1 MTAKAAL
8 CAFPDN
14 HFARCPVCFRGLFI
28 LSSSR
33 GYPPGQFGE
42 SATMRDGESV
52 QLLDHRLLG
61 NQGND
66 LWLADRP
73 YEALLPYRQ
82 AVQLAPAEPVLYRG
96 LGNVLTDLGDFEA
109 ADRAYLL
116 SRSLEDS
123 PVTAWNHS
131 QLLVGLERYEQAYAL
146 AERRWDMAEAE
157 AWRDQRRAWRGESD
171 GWQSPLLVWSE
182 QGLGDTLQHLRWLG
196 PLQLRRGAEAP
207 PLQVEVEPCLV
218 ALLRRCLGHLPSPLQ
233 VRAKP
238 SSGAPAPWDDFH
250 VSLLSLPWLLGGAPV
265 PDAAAWL
272 QCSHWPEPAA
282 AGAGTAPRVG
292 VVWAAGYKLTNRVT
306 VREYRRRSLD
316 PEALALLLNGLLG
329 LGWDVVLLQF
339 GRDLDQA
346 EPWRLE
352 GMEALPADADFA
364 RTADWV
370 AELDLV
376 ITVDTAMAHLVGAM
390 RRPVWVL
397 LPFSAA
403 PRWLRHRSDS
413 PWYPS
418 LRLFRQPRSGDW
430 RAVVDAVLCEA
441 ARHMGLHPPAG
452 DAKDVFYDGRDQTEV
467 D

>member
-1 MTAKAAL
+1 MTTW
-8 CAFPDN
+8 
-14 HFARCPVCFRGLFI
+14 
-28 LSSSR
+28 
-33 GYPPGQFGE
+33 E
-42 SATMRDGESV
+42 SESV
-52 QLLDHRLLG
+52 LLRDHRLLG

-73 YEALLPYRQ
+73 HEALLLYRQ
-82 AVQLAPAEPVLYRG
+82 AVQLEPREPVLYRG

-116 SRSLEDS
+116 SRRLEDS
-123 PVTAWNHS
+123 PITAWNHS
-131 QLLVGLERYEQAYAL
+131 QLLVGLERYEEAYAL
-146 AERRWDMAEAE
+146 AERRWEMAEAE
-157 AWRDQRRAWRGESD
+157 VWRNQRRAWRGESD
-171 GWQSPLLVWSE
+171 GWQAPLLVWSE

-196 PLQLRRGAEAP
+196 PLLRRRGPEAP
-207 PLQVEVEPCLV
+207 PLQVAVEPCLV
-218 ALLRRCLGHLPSPLQ
+218 ELLRGCLGHLPSPVQ

-238 SSGAPAPWDDFH
+238 PSGAPAPWDGFH
-250 VSLLSLPWLLGGAPV
+250 VSMLSLPWLLGGAPV

-272 QCSHWPEPAA
+272 QSPHWPVTPGM
-282 AGAGTAPRVG
+282 GAGTAPRVG

-316 PEALALLLNGLLG
+316 PGALAQLLDGLRG
-329 LGWDVVLLQF
+329 RGWDVVLLQF
-339 GRDLDQA
+339 GRDRDQA
-346 EPWRLE
+346 AAWRRD

-364 RTADWV
+364 RTADRV

-390 RRPVWVL
+390 RRPAWVL

-430 RAVVDAVLCEA
+430 RAVVDAVFKA
-441 ARHMGLHPPAG
+441 AAACAERTTAW
-452 DAKDVFYDGRDQTEV
+452 VSYDGPNAKPPLP
-467 D
+467 

>member
-1 MTAKAAL
+1 
-8 CAFPDN
+8 
-14 HFARCPVCFRGLFI
+14 
-28 LSSSR
+28 
-33 GYPPGQFGE
+33 
-42 SATMRDGESV
+42 
-52 QLLDHRLLG
+52 
-61 NQGND
+61 
-66 LWLADRP
+66 
-73 YEALLPYRQ
+73 
-82 AVQLAPAEPVLYRG
+82 VLYRG

-116 SRSLEDS
+116 SRRLEDS
-123 PVTAWNHS
+123 PITAWNHS
-131 QLLVGLERYEQAYAL
+131 QLLVGLERYEEAYAL
-146 AERRWDMAEAE
+146 AERRWEMAEAE
-157 AWRDQRRAWRGESD
+157 VWRNQRRAWRGESD
-171 GWQSPLLVWSE
+171 GWQAPLLVWSE

-196 PLQLRRGAEAP
+196 PLLRRRGPEAP
-207 PLQVEVEPCLV
+207 PLQVAVEPCLV
-218 ALLRRCLGHLPSPLQ
+218 ELLRGCLGHLPSPVQ

-238 SSGAPAPWDDFH
+238 PSGAPAPWDGFH

-272 QCSHWPEPAA
+272 QSPHWPVPGVT
-282 AGAGTAPRVG
+282 GAGTAPRVG

-316 PEALALLLNGLLG
+316 PGALAQLLDGLRG
-329 LGWDVVLLQF
+329 RGWDVVLLQF
-339 GRDLDQA
+339 GRDRDQA
-346 EPWRLE
+346 AAWRRD

-364 RTADWV
+364 RTADRV

-390 RRPVWVL
+390 RRPAWVL

-430 RAVVDAVLCEA
+430 RAVVDAVFKA
-441 ARHMGLHPPAG
+441 AAACAERTTAW
-452 DAKDVFYDGRDQTEV
+452 VSYDGPNAKPPLP
-467 D
+467 

>member
-1 MTAKAAL
+1 LATIGEEAKSE
-8 CAFPDN
+8 P
-14 HFARCPVCFRGLFI
+14 FR
-28 LSSSR
+28 
-33 GYPPGQFGE
+33 
-42 SATMRDGESV
+42 
-52 QLLDHRLLG
+52 DHRLLG
-61 NQGND
+61 NHGND
-66 LWLADRP
+66 LWLADLPR
-73 YEALLPYRQ
+73 EALLAFRQ
-82 AVQLAPAEPVLYRG
+82 AVQLSPAEPVLYRG

-116 SRSLEDS
+116 SRRLEDT
-123 PVTAWNHS
+123 PITAWNHS
-131 QLLVGLERYEQAYAL
+131 QLLVGLERYEEAYAL
-146 AERRWDMAEAE
+146 AERRWEMAEAE
-157 AWRDQRRAWRGESD
+157 VWRDQRRTWRGESD
-171 GWQSPLLVWSE
+171 GWQAPLLLWSE

-196 PLQLRRGAEAP
+196 PLLRRRGPEAP
-207 PLQVEVEPCLV
+207 PLQVEVEPCLEE
-218 ALLRRCLGHLPSPLQ
+218 LWRGCLSHLPSPVQ

-238 SSGAPAPWDDFH
+238 PSGTPAPWDGFH

-272 QCSHWPEPAA
+272 QSPHWPEPGVT
-282 AGAGTAPRVG
+282 GAGTAPRVG

-316 PEALALLLNGLLG
+316 PGALAQLLDGLRD
-329 LGWDVVLLQF
+329 LGWEVVLLQF
-339 GRDLDQA
+339 GRDRDQA
-346 EPWRLE
+346 AGWRRE

-364 RTADWV
+364 RTADRV

-390 RRPVWVL
+390 RRPAWVL

-430 RAVVDAVLCEA
+430 SAVVGAVLKA
-441 ARHMGLHPPAG
+441 AAACAEEPSAWVSYDALHTKPPLP
-452 DAKDVFYDGRDQTEV
+452 
-467 D
+467 

>member
-1 MTAKAAL
+1 
-8 CAFPDN
+8 
-14 HFARCPVCFRGLFI
+14 
-28 LSSSR
+28 
-33 GYPPGQFGE
+33 
-42 SATMRDGESV
+42 V
-52 QLLDHRLLG
+52 QLRDHRLLG

-73 YEALLPYRQ
+73 HEALLPYRQ

-157 AWRDQRRAWRGESD
+157 VWRDQCRAWRGESD

-196 PLQLRRGAEAP
+196 PLLLRRGPEAP

-218 ALLRRCLGHLPSPLQ
+218 ALLRGCLGHLPLPLQ

-238 SSGAPAPWDDFH
+238 PSGAPAPWEDFH

-272 QCSHWPEPAA
+272 QCPHWPEPGVT
-282 AGAGTAPRVG
+282 GAGTAPRVG

-306 VREYRRRSLD
+306 LREYRRRSLD
-316 PEALALLLNGLLG
+316 SEALAQLLDGLRS

>member
-1 MTAKAAL
+1 L
-8 CAFPDN
+8 CAFSDDR
-14 HFARCPVCFRGLFI
+14 FANCLSCVRDRLG
-28 LSSSR
+28 LSSSE
-33 GYPPGQFGE
+33 GNFQGH
-42 SATMRDGESV
+42 SAEAVTTLDPESV
-52 QLLDHRLLG
+52 LLRDHRLLG

-73 YEALLPYRQ
+73 HEALLPYRQ
-82 AVQLAPAEPVLYRG
+82 AVQLEPREPVLYRG

-116 SRSLEDS
+116 SRRLEDS
-123 PVTAWNHS
+123 PITAWNHS
-131 QLLVGLERYEQAYAL
+131 QLLVGLERYEEAYAL

-157 AWRDQRRAWRGESD
+157 VWRDQRRAWRGESD
-171 GWQSPLLVWSE
+171 GWQAPLLVWSE

-196 PLQLRRGAEAP
+196 PLQLGRAPDAP
-207 PLQVEVEPCLV
+207 PLLLEVEPCLV